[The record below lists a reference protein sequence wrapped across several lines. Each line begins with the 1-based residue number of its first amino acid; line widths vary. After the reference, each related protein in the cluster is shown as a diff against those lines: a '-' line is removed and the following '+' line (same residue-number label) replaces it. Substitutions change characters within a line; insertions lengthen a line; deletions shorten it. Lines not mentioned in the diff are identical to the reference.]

1 MTVNYIYIDDLSK
14 EKHVWD
20 CILEDSYD
28 ENNWFRCD
36 MAMAFGLKDA
46 AFTVPPKKQVQRLA
60 GRPWLGNPACTKGW
74 SQPEMDIDGGD
85 MLILSNFI

>member
-1 MTVNYIYIDDLSK
+1 
-14 EKHVWD
+14 
-20 CILEDSYD
+20 
-28 ENNWFRCD
+28 
-36 MAMAFGLKDA
+36 MAMAFGLKDV

-85 MLILSNFI
+85 ILILSNFSLQLILSVTAHSDKASVSNPAS